1 MLHPPRRR
9 PPANSQT
16 SRFNR
21 PLLQI
26 QVTATSDVLRAPL
39 SLQDAKTRYVQL
51 VPRRPLFRNIT
62 RKLLSN
68 AAQVTPSIRDE
79 ETQTTLSVPTNSWIR
94 YEYEYQ
100 SPDFT
105 PDQAESFHTFLRRFT
120 DYVCD
125 QLLLNATWDIY
136 TNDYGN
142 LVRNVRDTQWPIPV
156 SYEQH
161 SSFHD
166 ERHVV
171 DKVINDLSWHP
182 LWTGIAFAAYTSYAK
197 SQHLVGPKSNREIV
211 RAYDDNFV
219 LVWSFNDS
227 LTPKLLLE
235 SPREVTSVAVD
246 PLDGNLVVGG
256 CANGQL
262 SEFHYRPG
270 DAVQISF

>member
-26 QVTATSDVLRAPL
+26 QVNTFAPLRPRKFHSNSFQVTATSDVLGAPL

-125 QLLLNATWDIY
+125 QVAFQTTPSPSILLFPSS
-136 TNDYGN
+136 
-142 LVRNVRDTQWPIPV
+142 LVVAVERYLGHLHQRLWQFG
-156 SYEQH
+156 EKRQRH
-161 SSFHD
+161 S
-166 ERHVV
+166 V
-171 DKVINDLSWHP
+171 
-182 LWTGIAFAAYTSYAK
+182 AYTR
-197 SQHLVGPKSNREIV
+197 QLRG
-211 RAYDDNFV
+211 
-219 LVWSFNDS
+219 
-227 LTPKLLLE
+227 TLE
-235 SPREVTSVAVD
+235 FSRRTA
-246 PLDGNLVVGG
+246 
-256 CANGQL
+256 
-262 SEFHYRPG
+262 RR
-270 DAVQISF
+270 